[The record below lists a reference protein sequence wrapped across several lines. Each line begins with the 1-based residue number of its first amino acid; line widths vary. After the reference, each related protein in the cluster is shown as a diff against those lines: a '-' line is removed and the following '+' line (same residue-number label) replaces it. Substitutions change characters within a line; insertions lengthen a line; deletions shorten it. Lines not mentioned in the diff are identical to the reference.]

1 MMKMK
6 TLLLIM
12 LTLCLTV
19 SLCACGGNTDSTDTT
34 TTTTQGS
41 TTTTTTTVST
51 TETTTTTTTTAEG
64 KVTYTVT
71 VTDEAGSPIPGA
83 YLQLC
88 LESCMPCV
96 TNAQGVATWPNFDE
110 EDYKVSFMTLPEG
123 YSSDVNEF
131 HFEDGSYEMTIVLK
145 AIA

>member
-1 MMKMK
+1 MKMK
-6 TLLLIM
+6 TILLVV

-19 SLCACGGNTDSTDTT
+19 SLCACGDNGNSDSTNTTTQGGDTT
-34 TTTTQGS
+34 TTTSTTTTAE
-41 TTTTTTTVST
+41 TTTTTTTV
-51 TETTTTTTTTAEG
+51 ADG

-71 VTDEAGSPIPGA
+71 VTDESGNPIPGA

-96 TNAQGVATWPNFDE
+96 TNAQGIATWPNFDE
-110 EDYKVSFMTLPEG
+110 ADYKVSFMTLPEG

-145 AIA
+145 ATA